1 MATRPATRCKAADY
15 IFLSFFSMPLIRPS
29 RDGDLD
35 AITAI
40 YAHHVLHGTGTFEI
54 DPPSRSDMAAR
65 RTEVLSRNL
74 PWLVAEQDG
83 KVLGFAY
90 ANWFKPRPAYR
101 FSAEDSV
108 YVAEAARGS
117 GIGRALL
124 LALMEQAEATGV
136 RQLMAV
142 VGDSA
147 NTGSIKLHQSL
158 GFEHIGL
165 MRSVGWKHGA
175 WRDIVLMQ
183 RPLGSGDAQSPE

>member
-1 MATRPATRCKAADY
+1 M
-15 IFLSFFSMPLIRPS
+15 LLVRPS
-29 RDGDLD
+29 GDGDLD

-40 YAHHVLHGTGTFEI
+40 YAHHVLHGTGTFEL
-54 DPPSRSDMAAR
+54 DPPSRADMAAR
-65 RTEVLSRNL
+65 RAEVLSRQL
-74 PWLVAEQDG
+74 PWLVAERGGQ
-83 KVLGFAY
+83 VQGFAY

-108 YVAEAARGS
+108 YVADTARGT
-117 GIGRALL
+117 GVGRALL
-124 LALMEQAEATGV
+124 TALIERAEAAGV

-147 NTGSIKLHQSL
+147 NLGSIRLHESL
-158 GFEHIGL
+158 GFEHTGR

-183 RPLGSGDAQSPE
+183 RPLGSGDSQSPE

>member
-1 MATRPATRCKAADY
+1 MVISTP
-15 IFLSFFSMPLIRPS
+15 SPPSMPTTCC
-29 RDGDLD
+29 
-35 AITAI
+35 TAPVRLKSTHPV
-40 YAHHVLHGTGTFEI
+40 APTWRH
-54 DPPSRSDMAAR
+54 
-65 RTEVLSRNL
+65 L
-74 PWLVAEQDG
+74 PWLVAEQG
-83 KVLGFAY
+83 GEVLGFAY

-124 LALMEQAEATGV
+124 SALMEQAEAAGV

-147 NTGSIKLHQSL
+147 NTGSIRLHQSL
-158 GFEHIGL
+158 GFAHIGL

-183 RPLGSGDAQSPE
+183 RPLGSGDTQSPE

>member
-1 MATRPATRCKAADY
+1 ML
-15 IFLSFFSMPLIRPS
+15 FVRPS
-29 RDGDLD
+29 GDGDLD

-40 YAHHVLHGTGTFEI
+40 YAHHVLHGTGTFEL
-54 DPPSRSDMAAR
+54 DPPSRADMAAR
-65 RTEVLSRNL
+65 RAEVLSRQL
-74 PWLVAEQDG
+74 PWLVAERGGQ
-83 KVLGFAY
+83 VQGFAY

-108 YVAEAARGS
+108 YVADTARGT
-117 GIGRALL
+117 GVGRALL
-124 LALMEQAEATGV
+124 TALIERAEAAGV

-147 NTGSIKLHQSL
+147 NLGSIRLHESL
-158 GFEHIGL
+158 GFEHTGR

-183 RPLGSGDAQSPE
+183 RPLGSGDSQSPE

>member
-1 MATRPATRCKAADY
+1 
-15 IFLSFFSMPLIRPS
+15 MPLIRPS

-54 DPPSRSDMAAR
+54 DPPSRSDMTAR

-124 LALMEQAEATGV
+124 LALMEQAEAAGV

>member
-1 MATRPATRCKAADY
+1 
-15 IFLSFFSMPLIRPS
+15 MPTIRPS
-29 RDGDLD
+29 LDGDLD
-35 AITAI
+35 DITAI

-54 DPPSRSDMAAR
+54 DPPSRADMAAR
-65 RTEVLSRNL
+65 RAEVLARNL
-74 PWLVAEQDG
+74 PWLVAERNG
-83 KVLGFAY
+83 EIVGFAY

-108 YVAEAARGS
+108 YVADSARG
-117 GIGRALL
+117 GGVGRALL
-124 LALMEQAEATGV
+124 TALIARAEAAGV

-147 NTGSIKLHQSL
+147 NAGSIGLHRAL
-158 GFEHIGL
+158 GFEQTGL

-183 RPLGSGDAQSPE
+183 RPLGSGDSQSPE

>member
-1 MATRPATRCKAADY
+1 M
-15 IFLSFFSMPLIRPS
+15 IHVRPS
-29 RDGDLD
+29 VDGDLD
-35 AITAI
+35 AITVI
-40 YAHHVLHGTGTFEI
+40 YADHVLHGTGTFEV
-54 DPPSRSDMAAR
+54 DPPTCAEMATR
-65 RTEVLSRNL
+65 RAEVLSRKL
-74 PWLVAEQDG
+74 PWLVAERG
-83 KVLGFAY
+83 GEVLGFAY

-108 YVAEAARGS
+108 YVKEGARG
-117 GIGRALL
+117 GGVGRALL
-124 LALMEQAEATGV
+124 TALIEAAQAAGV

-147 NTGSIKLHQSL
+147 NNDSIGLHRAL
-158 GFEHIGL
+158 GFEQTGL

>member
-1 MATRPATRCKAADY
+1 M
-15 IFLSFFSMPLIRPS
+15 LLIRPS
-29 RDGDLD
+29 GDGDLD

-40 YAHHVLHGTGTFEI
+40 YAHHVLHGTGTFEL
-54 DPPSRSDMAAR
+54 DPPSRADMAAR
-65 RTEVLSRNL
+65 RAEVLSRQL
-74 PWLVAEQDG
+74 PWLVAERGGQ
-83 KVLGFAY
+83 VQGFAY

-108 YVAEAARGS
+108 YVADTARGT
-117 GIGRALL
+117 GVGRALL
-124 LALMEQAEATGV
+124 TALIERAEAAGV

-147 NTGSIKLHQSL
+147 NLGSIRLHESL
-158 GFEHIGL
+158 GFEHTGR

-183 RPLGSGDAQSPE
+183 RPLGSGDSQSPE